1 MDALACYASAM
12 DKTSILSLASRLR
25 VEPVTI
31 DGVADP
37 IFLRTL
43 TGRERD
49 GFENACFTQ
58 RGKDRVLSTE
68 NIRAKLLV
76 RSICTEKGE
85 RIFQDNEAELLG
97 SIPADILDIL
107 FTKAQKMSGLAPAD
121 VEELAGN

>member
-1 MDALACYASAM
+1 MAN
-12 DKTSILSLASRLR
+12 DKTSILGLSARLR
-25 VEPVTI
+25 VEAVI
-31 DGVADP
+31 VVGVDDP

-58 RGKDRVLSTE
+58 KGKDRVLSTE

-76 RSICTEKGE
+76 RSICDEKGV
-85 RIFQDNEAELLG
+85 RIFQDNEADSLG
-97 SIPADILDIL
+97 GIPADILDEL

>member
-1 MDALACYASAM
+1 MSAM
-12 DKTSILSLASRLR
+12 DKTTILALASRLR

-31 DGVADP
+31 EGVKDP
-37 IFLRTL
+37 VYIRTL

-49 GFENACFTQ
+49 GFEQSCFTQ

-76 RSICTEKGE
+76 RSICDEKGV
-85 RIFQDNEAELLG
+85 RLFSDNEADSLG
-97 SIPADILDIL
+97 GIPADILDVL
-107 FTKAQKMSGLAPAD
+107 FTRAQKMSGLAPSD

>member
-1 MDALACYASAM
+1 M
-12 DKTSILSLASRLR
+12 DKNGILSLASRLR

-31 DGVADP
+31 EGVADP

-49 GFENACFTQ
+49 GFEQSCFTQ
-58 RGKDRVLSTE
+58 KGKDRVMNTE

-76 RSICTEKGE
+76 RSICDDKGV
-85 RIFQDNEAELLG
+85 RLFQDGEADSLG
-97 SIPADILDIL
+97 GIPADILDIL
-107 FTKAQKMSGLAPAD
+107 FSKAQKMSGLAPSD

>member
-1 MDALACYASAM
+1 M
-12 DKTSILSLASRLR
+12 DKNSILSLASRLR

-31 DGVADP
+31 DGSTDP

-107 FTKAQKMSGLAPAD
+107 FTKAQQMSGLAPAD